1 MKRCVV
7 FITVVVLIP
16 VYYWYWLRTIHVLDV
31 RVYARLSDTVVD
43 ARYRVVELVICQ
55 LLEQPDVIELVSL
68 IVGIRQILCTLRGYH
83 Y

>member
-16 VYYWYWLRTIHVLDV
+16 VYYGYWLRTIHELDI
-31 RVYARLSDTVVD
+31 RVNARLSYTVVD
-43 ARYRVVELVICQ
+43 ARYRVVQLVISQ
-55 LLEQPDVIELVSL
+55 LLEQPDVIVLVSL